1 MQTVDKLKKLLSSVR
16 EIMSAEEFCGVGVVI
31 HEKSAVLPV
40 ASLCPSAKLPKC
52 KTLAEEIA
60 LCSLA
65 NNLCHDGFQLVSSDW
80 VLTKRNQYFA
90 PFIDGVYCSNDEA
103 VGARYMAAKHGSLLK
118 SVLCT
123 GLISD
128 RDGLLVFVDGKVA

>member
-1 MQTVDKLKKLLSSVR
+1 MLAEDKLKQLLLSVR
-16 EIMSAEEFCGVGVVI
+16 QNMSAEDFCGVGVVI
-31 HEKSAVLPV
+31 HDKSSVLPV
-40 ASLCPSAKLPKC
+40 TSLCPNAKLPKC
-52 KTLAEEIA
+52 QTLAEEVA
-60 LCSLA
+60 LCSCA
-65 NNLCHDGFQLVSSDW
+65 SNLCHDGFQLISSDW

-90 PFIDGVYCSNDEA
+90 PYIKNVSCSSQET

-128 RDGLLVFVDGKVA
+128 RDGLLVFVDGEII